1 MNSASTDLRPRLALA
16 LDSDDLV
23 AAMRLARTLNG
34 HFGTAK
40 IGLELYSAAGP
51 ESIGAVANLGY
62 DVFLD
67 LKLHDIPNTVA
78 RAARV
83 LGALGVS
90 YLTMHAAGGLDMLRA
105 GVDGLQTGAGNAGL
119 DEPASLAVTV
129 LTSEADA
136 AADLGRRA
144 ELAAAAGCTGVVC
157 AASDLAEAGRRAPGL
172 IRVVP
177 GIRLPGD
184 PADDQRRTAAPDEA
198 LAAGADLIVVG
209 RSVTAAPD
217 PVEAADRLHRAV
229 LDAASSA
236 GPEA

>member
-1 MNSASTDLRPRLALA
+1 MDSASTDLRPRLALA

-23 AAMRLARTLNG
+23 AAMRLARALNG
-34 HFGTAK
+34 HFGVAK

-51 ESIGAVANLGY
+51 ESIGAVGSLGY

-67 LKLHDIPNTVA
+67 LKLHDIPTTVG

-83 LGALGVS
+83 LGALGAS
-90 YLTMHAAGGLDMLRA
+90 YLTMHAAGGADMLRA
-105 GVDGLQTGAGNAGL
+105 GVDGLRTGADNAGL

-136 AADLGRRA
+136 AADLGRRVEA
-144 ELAAAAGCTGVVC
+144 AAAAGCAGVVC
-157 AASDLAEAGRRAPGL
+157 AAADLAEAARRGPGL

-177 GIRLPGD
+177 GIRFPGD
-184 PADDQRRTAAPDEA
+184 PADDQRRTASPGDA
-198 LAAGADLIVVG
+198 LAAGADVIVVG

-229 LDAASSA
+229 LGA
-236 GPEA
+236 EA